1 VLDLYQPFS
10 GDAREIRVGASLV
23 LAWSGLIGETAL
35 AFPNVVVVPVF
46 DLFQGRPDRL
56 ASDRFHPN
64 RDGYRAIADRIVQA
78 LPRDL

>member
-1 VLDLYQPFS
+1 MSESPVRMAVDLRRFPW
-10 GDAREIRVGASLV
+10 IRRFAADYVH
-23 LAWSGLIGETAL
+23 
-35 AFPNVVVVPVF
+35 AFPNVAAVPVF

-64 RDGYRAIADRIVQA
+64 RDGYRTIADRVIQT